1 MLLQRDLLHIENIF
15 SLLTFPLSGA
25 LMQQFVPTSE
35 HCSLNLR
42 GIDTI
47 IERRKSSAPHEPTHV
62 VQPFV
67 EVAFNGVTESKRM
80 SA

>member
-1 MLLQRDLLHIENIF
+1 MF
-15 SLLTFPLSGA
+15 SLLTFALSGA
-25 LMQQFVPTSE
+25 SMQQFVPTSE

-42 GIDTI
+42 DMDMIV
-47 IERRKSSAPHEPTHV
+47 ERRKSSASHEPTHV
-62 VQPFV
+62 VQSFV